1 MTSRLNYF
9 NKKALNTTNLIDN
22 IFNINT
28 ANEAEVINEVFQF
41 QYQNNLVYQQIVI
54 FNFEFSHPDNEITND
69 RLLLKRKFVNC
80 TTPQNIDT
88 IELPEYT
95 ATKDYIGTF
104 ELAFK
109 NGSGASYANPCFQN
123 NNYKTDS
130 LTYTFWLL
138 DKNNVKSDSV
148 VSPRITLKR

>member
-1 MTSRLNYF
+1 MKNNVAKILSAFAFMLIVFGCKKNDSKGKLYLNLKDVNGSVF
-9 NKKALNTTNLIDN
+9 NN
-22 IFNINT
+22 
-28 ANEAEVINEVFQF
+28 
-41 QYQNNLVYQQIVI
+41 QQIVI